1 MIDINNAQK
10 NFLKYVQ
17 NYDLN
22 NENIKRKEQHSL
34 RVMAISK
41 KIAEEL
47 KLSEEVKLATLIGL
61 IHDIGRFEQ
70 YTKWKTF
77 SDRIS
82 TNHGVLGAKI
92 LEENNFIRTFITENK
107 YDEIIKKAI
116 INHNKYQIDEN
127 LNETELLYS
136 KIIRDADK
144 IDILYEVADG
154 ILMKDVDLRDLCI
167 SENYFRQF
175 HSKKAIKIADEQNDL
190 DKLILK
196 IAFIFDLTF
205 GAAILA
211 MVGDGIYL
219 NVDSACKKIIKE
231 EKYIERI
238 LNRFEFKN
246 EKAINQIREIKTIIK
261 NF

>member
-1 MIDINNAQK
+1 MVDINNAQK
-10 NFLKYVQ
+10 NFFKYVQ

-47 KLSEEVKLATLIGL
+47 KLSEKEIKLATLIGL
-61 IHDIGRFEQ
+61 LHDIGRFEQ

-175 HSKKAIKIADEQNDL
+175 QSKKTIKITDEQNDL

-196 IAFIFDLTF
+196 IAFIFDLNF
-205 GAAILA
+205 EC
-211 MVGDGIYL
+211 
-219 NVDSACKKIIKE
+219 SKKIIKE

>member
-47 KLSEEVKLATLIGL
+47 KLSEKEIKLATLIGL
-61 IHDIGRFEQ
+61 LHDIGRFEQ

-82 TNHGVLGAKI
+82 TNHGVLGSKI
-92 LEENNFIRTFITENK
+92 LEENNFIRTFVTENK

-116 INHNKYQIDEN
+116 INHNKYQTDEN
-127 LNETELLYS
+127 LNKTELLYS

-175 HSKKAIKIADEQNDL
+175 HSKKTIKIADEQNDL

-196 IAFIFDLTF
+196 IAFIFDLNF
-205 GAAILA
+205 EC
-211 MVGDGIYL
+211 
-219 NVDSACKKIIKE
+219 SKKIIKE

>member
-1 MIDINNAQK
+1 MVDINNEQK
-10 NFLKYVQ
+10 NFLEYVQ

-47 KLSEEVKLATLIGL
+47 KLSEEEIKLATLIGL
-61 IHDIGRFEQ
+61 LHDIGRFEQ

-82 TNHGVLGAKI
+82 TNHGVLGSKI
-92 LEENNFIRTFITENK
+92 LEEKNFIRTFVTENK

-175 HSKKAIKIADEQNDL
+175 QSKKQ
-190 DKLILK
+190 
-196 IAFIFDLTF
+196 
-205 GAAILA
+205 
-211 MVGDGIYL
+211 
-219 NVDSACKKIIKE
+219 
-231 EKYIERI
+231 
-238 LNRFEFKN
+238 
-246 EKAINQIREIKTIIK
+246 
-261 NF
+261 

>member
-47 KLSEEVKLATLIGL
+47 KLSEEEIKLATLIGL
-61 IHDIGRFEQ
+61 LHDIGRFEQ

-82 TNHGVLGAKI
+82 INHGVLGSKI
-92 LEENNFIRTFITENK
+92 LEENNFIRTFVTEIK
-107 YDEIIKKAI
+107 YHEIIKKAI

-175 HSKKAIKIADEQNDL
+175 LSEKTIKITDEQNDL
-190 DKLILK
+190 EKLILK
-196 IAFIFDLTF
+196 IAFIFDLNF
-205 GAAILA
+205 EC
-211 MVGDGIYL
+211 
-219 NVDSACKKIIKE
+219 SKKIIKE

-261 NF
+261 KF

>member
-1 MIDINNAQK
+1 MVDINNAQK

-47 KLSEEVKLATLIGL
+47 KLSEKEIKLATLIGL
-61 IHDIGRFEQ
+61 LHDIGRFEQ

-82 TNHGVLGAKI
+82 TNHGVLGSKI
-92 LEENNFIRTFITENK
+92 LEENNFIRTFVTENK

-127 LNETELLYS
+127 LNKTELLYS

-175 HSKKAIKIADEQNDL
+175 HSKKTIKIADEQNDL

-196 IAFIFDLTF
+196 IAFIFDLNF
-205 GAAILA
+205 EC
-211 MVGDGIYL
+211 
-219 NVDSACKKIIKE
+219 SKKIIKE
-231 EKYIERI
+231 KKYIERI

>member
-1 MIDINNAQK
+1 MVDINNAQK

-47 KLSEEVKLATLIGL
+47 KLSEEEIKLATLIGL

-82 TNHGVLGAKI
+82 TNHGVLGSKI
-92 LEENNFIRTFITENK
+92 LEENNFIRTFVTENK

-127 LNETELLYS
+127 LNKTELLYS

-175 HSKKAIKIADEQNDL
+175 HSKKTIKIADEQNDL

-196 IAFIFDLTF
+196 IAFIFDLNF
-205 GAAILA
+205 EC
-211 MVGDGIYL
+211 
-219 NVDSACKKIIKE
+219 SKKIIKE

>member
-1 MIDINNAQK
+1 MVDINNEQK
-10 NFLKYVQ
+10 NFLEYVQ

-47 KLSEEVKLATLIGL
+47 KLSEEEIKLATLIGL
-61 IHDIGRFEQ
+61 LHDIGRFEQ

-82 TNHGVLGAKI
+82 TNHGVLGSKI
-92 LEENNFIRTFITENK
+92 LEEKNFIRTFVTENK
-107 YDEIIKKAI
+107 YDEIELQELNDLMTTCGIVNGI
-116 INHNKYQIDEN
+116 
-127 LNETELLYS
+127 NETELLYS

-175 HSKKAIKIADEQNDL
+175 QSKKTIKITDEQNDL

-196 IAFIFDLTF
+196 IAFIFDLNF
-205 GAAILA
+205 EC
-211 MVGDGIYL
+211 
-219 NVDSACKKIIKE
+219 SKKIIKE

>member
-1 MIDINNAQK
+1 MIDINNAK
-10 NFLKYVQ
+10 NEFLKYVQ

-47 KLSEEVKLATLIGL
+47 KLSEEEIKLATLIGL
-61 IHDIGRFEQ
+61 LHDIGRFEQ

-82 TNHGVLGAKI
+82 TNHGVLGSKI
-92 LEENNFIRTFITENK
+92 LEENNFIRTFVTENK

-154 ILMKDVDLRDLCI
+154 ILMKNVDSRDLCI

-175 HSKKAIKIADEQNDL
+175 QSKKTIKITDEQNDL

-196 IAFIFDLTF
+196 IAFIFDLNF
-205 GAAILA
+205 EC
-211 MVGDGIYL
+211 
-219 NVDSACKKIIKE
+219 SKKIIKE

-246 EKAINQIREIKTIIK
+246 EKTINQIREIKTIIK

>member
-47 KLSEEVKLATLIGL
+47 KLSEEEIKLATLIGL
-61 IHDIGRFEQ
+61 LHDIGRFEQ

-82 TNHGVLGAKI
+82 INHGVLGSKI
-92 LEENNFIRTFITENK
+92 LEENNFIRTFVTENK
-107 YDEIIKKAI
+107 YHEIIKKAI

-175 HSKKAIKIADEQNDL
+175 LSEKTIKITDEQNDL

-196 IAFIFDLTF
+196 IAFIFDLNF
-205 GAAILA
+205 EC
-211 MVGDGIYL
+211 
-219 NVDSACKKIIKE
+219 SKKIIKE

>member
-1 MIDINNAQK
+1 MVDINNEQK
-10 NFLKYVQ
+10 NFLEYVQ

-47 KLSEEVKLATLIGL
+47 KLSEEEIKLATLIGL
-61 IHDIGRFEQ
+61 LHDIGRFEQ

-82 TNHGVLGAKI
+82 TNHGVLGSKI
-92 LEENNFIRTFITENK
+92 LEEKNFIRTFVIENK

-175 HSKKAIKIADEQNDL
+175 QSKKTIKITDEQNDL

-196 IAFIFDLTF
+196 IAFIFDLNF
-205 GAAILA
+205 EC
-211 MVGDGIYL
+211 
-219 NVDSACKKIIKE
+219 SKKIIKE

>member
-1 MIDINNAQK
+1 MVDINNAQK
-10 NFLKYVQ
+10 FFLEYVQ

-47 KLSEEVKLATLIGL
+47 KLSEKEIKLATLIGL
-61 IHDIGRFEQ
+61 LHDIGRFEQ

-77 SDRIS
+77 SDKIS
-82 TNHGVLGAKI
+82 TNHGVLGSKI
-92 LEENNFIRTFITENK
+92 LEENNFIRTFVTENK

-154 ILMKDVDLRDLCI
+154 ILMKDVDLRDLCV

-175 HSKKAIKIADEQNDL
+175 HSKKTIKIADEQNDL

-196 IAFIFDLTF
+196 IAFIFDLNF
-205 GAAILA
+205 EC
-211 MVGDGIYL
+211 
-219 NVDSACKKIIKE
+219 SKKIIKE

-246 EKAINQIREIKTIIK
+246 EKAINQIREIRTIIK

>member
-1 MIDINNAQK
+1 MVDVNNAQK
-10 NFLKYVQ
+10 NFLEYVQ

-47 KLSEEVKLATLIGL
+47 KLSEEEIKLATLIGL
-61 IHDIGRFEQ
+61 LHDIGRFEQ

-77 SDRIS
+77 SDKIS
-82 TNHGVLGAKI
+82 TNHGVLGSKI
-92 LEENNFIRTFITENK
+92 LEENNFIRTFVTENK

-154 ILMKDVDLRDLCI
+154 ILMKDVDLRDLCV

-175 HSKKAIKIADEQNDL
+175 HSKKTIKIADEQNDL

-196 IAFIFDLTF
+196 IAFIFDLNF
-205 GAAILA
+205 EC
-211 MVGDGIYL
+211 
-219 NVDSACKKIIKE
+219 SKKIIKE

-246 EKAINQIREIKTIIK
+246 EKAINQIREIRTIIK